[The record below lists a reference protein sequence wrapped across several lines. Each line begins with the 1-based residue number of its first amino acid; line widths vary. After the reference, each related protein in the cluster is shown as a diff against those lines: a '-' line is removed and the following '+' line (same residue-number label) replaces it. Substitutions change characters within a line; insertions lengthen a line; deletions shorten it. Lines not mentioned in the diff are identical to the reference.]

1 MRKRRYLISANS
13 VVMVLTFCISAASI
27 FGFAGGWTA
36 AQYADGT
43 GAGIL
48 NQLTLNTNKNNS
60 SDVKA
65 NATALAN
72 TSASIGTKLSA
83 SDVASLTANSVVEI
97 TTETVTTD
105 SWMQQYVTNGAGSGV
120 IVSTDGYI
128 VTNNHVI
135 DGASKITVRL
145 KNGTTYP
152 ATLVGTD
159 SKTDVALLKIKA
171 TGLSPAVLGNSDEL
185 KVGDTAIAIG
195 NPLGQLGG
203 TVTEGIISALDRE
216 LVIDGKTMTLLQTD
230 AAINPGNSGGGLFN
244 DKGELIG
251 VVVAKSSGS
260 DVEGLGFAI
269 PVNIAKTIANQLMQ
283 SGYVKGRIDT
293 GMTFVDLTST
303 EKALLYGVR
312 QLGVYVK
319 SVDSGSNAASAGF
332 KAGDMILYVGD
343 TKITGSAA
351 LAQAFDKY
359 SVGDTVKITVIR
371 NGSSGQL
378 SLKLAEYKPN

>member
-1 MRKRRYLISANS
+1 MRKRRYLISAKS
-13 VVMVLTFCISAASI
+13 AAMVLTFCISAASI

-43 GAGIL
+43 GAGVL
-48 NQLTLNTNKNNS
+48 NQLTLNTNNS
-60 SDVKA
+60 SDTKA
-65 NATALAN
+65 KATALAD
-72 TSASIGTKLSA
+72 TSASTGTKLTVA
-83 SDVASLTANSVVEI
+83 ETASLTANSVVEI

-120 IVSTDGYI
+120 IVSADGYI

-145 KNGTTYP
+145 KNGTTYT
-152 ATLVGTD
+152 AALVGTD

-171 TGLSPAVLGNSDEL
+171 TGLSPAILGDSDKL
-185 KVGDTAIAIG
+185 KVGDTAVAIG

-216 LVIDGKTMTLLQTD
+216 LAIDGKTMTLLQTD

-251 VVVAKSSGS
+251 IVVAKSSGS

-269 PVNIAKTIANQLMQ
+269 PVNIAKEIANQLMQ

-319 SVDSGSNAASAGF
+319 SVDSGSNAANAGF
-332 KAGDMILYVGD
+332 KSGDMILYVGD
-343 TKITGSAA
+343 TKITSSTA
-351 LAQAFDKY
+351 LTQAFDKY
-359 SVGDTVKITVIR
+359 SVGDTVKITVVR
-371 NGSSGQL
+371 NSSSGQL